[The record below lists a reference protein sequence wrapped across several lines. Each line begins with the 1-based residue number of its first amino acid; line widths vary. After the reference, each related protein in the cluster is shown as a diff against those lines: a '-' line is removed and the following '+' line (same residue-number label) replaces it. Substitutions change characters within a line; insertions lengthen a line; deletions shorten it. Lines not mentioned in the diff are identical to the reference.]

1 MSQVAVT
8 EVAVVPVFKGFRK
21 VVTNE
26 TDGAAKTAATGF
38 SRTFAKTGTD
48 SGKTVGAGF
57 KKAFEQSA
65 QGTSTKVTKA
75 LEADVAKTSRALS
88 AARLKEQDAIGK
100 VRLAQAQL
108 NEANKKYEK
117 DSSQV
122 IRAQERLATASR
134 QLGNAHETTERATD
148 DLKRS
153 QDELARAADR
163 AGDELAESGERGV
176 SGFRSSVV
184 GGVKSFAG
192 PLVAAFAALGI
203 GNIVADAFRSAQDFV
218 QETITVASDLN
229 ESTNAVNVAYGDA
242 AKSVLK
248 LGDASAEAFGLSR
261 RELNGYATQFSSF
274 VQTIAGEGG
283 DVAYTLQEL
292 VGRGSDFASVYNL
305 EVADALQ
312 VFQSGLSGETEP
324 LRKFGIDLSAAAVEA
339 YALSSGLIENTV
351 DAKQL
356 ELAQN
361 ALSRATET
369 YGEKVAKFGEE
380 SSEASAA
387 RDGVTRAELTLQDAM
402 AGSTTTMTE
411 AEKVQ
416 ARYGLLLQQTAKV
429 SDDFA
434 NTSDELA
441 NKNRINAATWD
452 DIQAK
457 IGEGFLPVAEQ
468 LAGIVGDDLLPVIAK
483 LAEEQ
488 GPELAKAFADI
499 IPDLAEVAE
508 ELLPQLPGLLTAFA
522 EALPG
527 LIGLLAAV
535 TPLVIGITQGGNEQV
550 GMWSTLFGLLD
561 GSTTIE
567 GLAGDLL
574 SLAGPIGAVLRW
586 GTDLMIGFGG
596 WFAQIGTDVANG
608 VNTVVGFVGS
618 IPARAQAALG
628 AVGGL
633 LFSSGQALMRGFL
646 EGIDSMF
653 GAIGVKV
660 SGALE
665 WVMGF
670 FPHSP
675 ALRGPLSGSGWSDL
689 QESGGAFWEQW
700 VGGMGGDG
708 PEFPTFSGGGAAAGQ
723 GGGVFPTVAGAGGI
737 RIEQNNHIAHMP
749 PTEAVE
755 ATGQRLSSLAK
766 RARG

>member
-1 MSQVAVT
+1 MGSQVAVT
-8 EVAVVPVFKGFRK
+8 EVAVVPTLKGFRR
-21 VVTNE
+21 VVNNE

-65 QGTSTKVTKA
+65 QGTSTKVAKA

-108 NEANKKYEK
+108 NEANGKYSK

-134 QLGNAHETTERATD
+134 QLGSAHETTERATD

-153 QDELARAADR
+153 QNELARAADR
-163 AGDELAESGERGV
+163 AGDELAQSGERGV

-218 QETITVASDLN
+218 QETIDVASDLN

-242 AKSVLK
+242 AASVLK

-261 RELNGYATQFSSF
+261 RELNSYATQFSSF

-312 VFQSGLSGETEP
+312 VFQSGLAGETEP

-351 DAKQL
+351 DAQQL

-369 YGEKVAKFGEE
+369 YSEKVAKFGEE
-380 SSEASAA
+380 STEASAA

-441 NKNRINAATWD
+441 NKNRINAATWE
-452 DIQAK
+452 DIQST
-457 IGEGFLPVAEQ
+457 IGTGFLPVAEQ
-468 LAGIVGDDLLPVIAK
+468 LASIVGDDLLPIIAK
-483 LAEEQ
+483 LAEDE
-488 GPELAKAFADI
+488 GPALAEAFADI
-499 IPDLAEVAE
+499 LPDVVRLAQDALPLIPPLI
-508 ELLPQLPGLLTAFA
+508 
-522 EALPG
+522 EALIGSLPP
-527 LIGLLAAV
+527 LIGLLSAMG
-535 TPLVIGITQGGNEQV
+535 PLFLAGNQNFTTF
-550 GMWSTLFGLLD
+550 W
-561 GSTTIE
+561 TTIS
-567 GLAGDLL
+567 GFFDLL
-574 SLAGPIGAVLRW
+574 S
-586 GTDLMIGFGG
+586 GTTAPAD
-596 WFAQIGTDVANG
+596 
-608 VNTVVGFVGS
+608 FVGKLLTMQGPLASVNQWALDTGASVAEAFNYIASTVGIKVDES
-618 IPARAQAALG
+618 IAFIGSLPGRAVEALG
-628 AVGGL
+628 DLGGM
-633 LFSSGQALMRGFL
+633 LFSSGQALMGGFL
-646 EGIDSMF
+646 DGIDSMF
-653 GAIGVKV
+653 GAIGDRV
-660 SGALE
+660 SDALD

-689 QESGGAFWEQW
+689 QKSGGAFWEQW
-700 VGGMGGDG
+700 VGGMGGEG
-708 PEFPTFSGGGAAAGQ
+708 PEFPTFGGGGSAPGQ
-723 GGGVFPTVAGAGGI
+723 GGGEFPAAAGVAGKSI
-737 RIEQNNHIAHMP
+737 SQTNHFAHADPAIA
-749 PTEAVE
+749 A
-755 ATGQRLSSLAK
+755 ALARDQLDSLVRSA
-766 RARG
+766 